1 MLTLSNRSQL
11 AVGVALLT
19 LFAVTR
25 GYHTPSFLHALPSVS
40 WAVFFLAGVYLRP
53 AWVLAALL
61 SFVALLDYAAVTWGG
76 VSSFC
81 ISPAY
86 VALIPAYGAL
96 WLAGRFYRRFHM
108 LSAAALLP
116 LTIAVVAGALACEII
131 SSGAF
136 YFFSGRFTEPDL
148 AGFGARLVRYFPANL
163 GSLAFHVGLAAIVHA
178 VVTLTR
184 PHAMDRDTA

>member
-1 MLTLSNRSQL
+1 MLTLSSRSPL
-11 AVGVALLT
+11 AVGVALLA

-25 GYHTPSFLHALPSVS
+25 GYHTPSLFNTLPGAS

-61 SFVALLDYAAVTWGG
+61 GLTALLDYAAVTWGG

-96 WLAGRFYRRFHM
+96 WLAGRLYRRFHSFS
-108 LSAAALLP
+108 SATFLP
-116 LTIAVVAGALACEII
+116 LAMTVVAGALACEVI

-136 YFFSGRFTEPDL
+136 YFFSGRFPEPSL
-148 AGFGARLVRYFPANL
+148 AGFGARLARYFPADL
-163 GSLAFHVGLAAIVHA
+163 GSLAFHVGLVAIVHA
-178 VVTLTR
+178 VATLAR
-184 PHAMDRDTA
+184 PHALDGDTA